1 VPLSI
6 KNLLQSQKTILKN
19 YTQLSHK
26 DLLTELISIFGLNQH
41 KLFLGDDYVLTCDN
55 FLKCLLVMLRV
66 RSKIPVIL
74 MGETGCGKTSLI
86 KFLALKLLKV
96 RMETIDFH
104 AGITSEF
111 IIEKMEIYA
120 KIASELESGNQLWVF
135 LDEINTCDSM
145 GLLSEIVTKNR
156 VQGKDL
162 P

>member
-1 VPLSI
+1 
-6 KNLLQSQKTILKN
+6 
-19 YTQLSHK
+19 
-26 DLLTELISIFGLNQH
+26 
-41 KLFLGDDYVLTCDN
+41 
-55 FLKCLLVMLRV
+55 MLRV

-145 GLLSEIVTKNR
+145 GLLAEIITKHSF
-156 VQGKDL
+156 
-162 P
+162 